1 MNVAPSTTYSANG
14 DRVSRMV
21 SLPDGRLRSDT
32 LPVPPSADKTSD
44 ADALF
49 DLAWLTSKTIPQP
62 QNLRG
67 EFRIV
72 DLFCGCGGLTLGL
85 REAAFVLGR
94 GFRSVFV

>member
-1 MNVAPSTTYSANG
+1 MKTTKTDYTICVDS
-14 DRVSRMV
+14 VSRMV

-32 LPVPPSADKTSD
+32 LSVPPFADKTAD

-49 DLAWLTSKTIPQP
+49 DLAWLTSKTMPQP

-72 DLFCGCGGLTLGL
+72 DLFCGCGGLTLSV

-94 GFRSVFV
+94 GPRSVFA

>member
-1 MNVAPSTTYSANG
+1 MNAAPSTTYSANG

-49 DLAWLTSKTIPQP
+49 DLAWLTSKTMPQP
-62 QNLRG
+62 QDLRG

-72 DLFCGCGGLTLGL
+72 DLFCGCGGLTLGV

-94 GFRSVFV
+94 GSRSVFA